1 MILVGQYTS
10 LDVLIN
16 KTLDLFFNLIT
27 KAKYFCLQNKVI
39 EVKYK
44 TLKKIYLWR
53 VLKPG

>member
-16 KTLDLFFNLIT
+16 KTLDFFNLIT

-44 TLKKIYLWR
+44 TY
-53 VLKPG
+53 

>member
-44 TLKKIYLWR
+44 TY
-53 VLKPG
+53 

>member
-27 KAKYFCLQNKVI
+27 KAKYFCLQNKLI
-39 EVKYK
+39 EVKC
-44 TLKKIYLWR
+44 KIYLWR